1 MESCPKSKIW
11 VAIRVN
17 VRIIFFINY
26 FLKLAGNEQVAA
38 LSAAIESTFQ
48 SAVIMIQIYNKD
60 SVNHK
65 TAALKQTRVSK
76 R

>member
-1 MESCPKSKIW
+1 M
-11 VAIRVN
+11 AH
-17 VRIIFFINY
+17 
-26 FLKLAGNEQVAA
+26 NEQVAV

-48 SAVIMIQIYNKD
+48 SAVIMIQIYNKV